1 MKKSLLSLLLVSLV
15 AFGCTST
22 PSTQPSP
29 SSSTQPSASA
39 SSTPDESPSPSASAS
54 ASTTPSASV
63 APSSSSAPVAIACS
77 DEEPVAGT
85 EYDGGQL
92 GKFVCVTDAKI
103 NSKWTYSMTSMGITS
118 DVSAQIIAVNGGKY
132 TVRTEVTMN
141 GKTEVKETVSETPAG
156 YKPEEKSGTKYKY
169 LGKESVSVPAGT
181 FDSYK
186 FSNTTTSNGAT
197 IDSLIYIARIRG
209 FVKMN
214 IVTDVPAANMKMSS
228 DVVLKAFQL

>member
-1 MKKSLLSLLLVSLV
+1 MKKSLLSLLLVSIV
-15 AFGCTST
+15 AFGCTPT

-29 SSSTQPSASA
+29 SSSAQPSASA
-39 SSTPDESPSPSASAS
+39 SSTPDVTTPSASAS

-63 APSSSSAPVAIACS
+63 APSSSAPATVACS
-77 DEEPVAGT
+77 DEEPVSGT
-85 EYDGGQL
+85 EYDGAQL
-92 GKFVCVTDAKI
+92 GKFICITDAKL
-103 NSKWTYSMTSMGITS
+103 NSKWTYSMTAMGITS
-118 DVSAQIIAVNGGKY
+118 DVSAQIVSVNGGKY

-169 LGKESVSVPAGT
+169 LGKESVNVPAGT

-186 FSNTTTSNGAT
+186 FSNTTTNNGAT
-197 IDSLIYIARIRG
+197 VDSLIYISRIRG

-214 IVTDVPAANMKMSS
+214 IVTDVPAVNMKMSS
-228 DVVLKAFQL
+228 DVVLKAFQP